1 MFLNKY
7 FTVSIKKLFDAFNSK
22 RCQHYSPD
30 VGINIAHNEHLSN
43 HLMMDIQYTKHCE
56 DRPFPVNIHNIC
68 KRHIE

>member
-30 VGINIAHNEHLSN
+30 VGINITHNEHLQN
-43 HLMMDIQYTKHCE
+43 HLMTYNTL
-56 DRPFPVNIHNIC
+56 NIV
-68 KRHIE
+68 KTDLFL